1 MGGFQFNSAG
11 GVNSFDI
18 GITGLNA
25 ARIALQVTGHNI
37 ANVNTPGYSRQT
49 AIQQTMDPAITS
61 FGSLGRGTRII
72 GIDALRDRFLE
83 VQIAVESRELGR
95 LRTTDGVLGQIETI
109 FNPVGGVGMTDTV
122 NNLFGGFNDLAAN
135 PENIAQRTE
144 LLSFAQSLEKHSG
157 ETITRLSRMKDGI
170 NDQIRTTVEEI
181 NSVLEQIA
189 NLNTMITG
197 GEMTNRP
204 VEDYRDQRNLMLQQ
218 LNELIDVDSFENQN
232 GSLTIITGNG
242 VPLVIQE
249 QFAELSTRTNP
260 LDASRLEVYST
271 FNNSPTNIT
280 TQVSSGQLGAL
291 LQQRDQT
298 VNDLISEQRRFNAI
312 LADVVNIMHHMG
324 TDLNGNAGGDFFL
337 NPFKIQDSSAAAD
350 ILGVTLVGDNA
361 TFEVNYD
368 ISTASAASITAID
381 IDDAS
386 LLTKMDYQMT
396 FTSAG
401 GDYQVINTTTGEVA
415 ATGTLAALT
424 ATFDGL
430 DVTFDAL
437 PANGDTFELDFA
449 GRTGVTGDVYRI
461 EFTAGGNY
469 QVINA
474 SSGDTTPVATGV
486 LAGPGFIFYDGL
498 AVEFDAAPADGDFFT
513 VGYEGLKINPDLD
526 PEEIAASGA
535 PVGQVEPGNNVNAMR
550 LAELAEEALG
560 GLGNRSFASFQAN
573 QISNVGSLK
582 SEAAALLSTQETFVD
597 TLIVQRE
604 SISGVSLD
612 EEAAALVEYE
622 QAYQANAQYI
632 SRVDDLLTFLISV
645 LVG

>member
-11 GVNSFDI
+11 GVNPFDI

-368 ISTASAASITAID
+368 IFTASAASITAID

-474 SSGDTTPVATGV
+474 SSGDTTPVATGM

>member
-11 GVNSFDI
+11 GVNPFDI

-368 ISTASAASITAID
+368 IFTASAASITAID

-474 SSGDTTPVATGV
+474 SSGDTTPVATGM

-582 SEAAALLSTQETFVD
+582 SDSAALLSTQETFVD

>member
-612 EEAAALVEYE
+612 EEAVALVEYE

>member
-498 AVEFDAAPADGDFFT
+498 AVEFDAVPADGDFFT
-513 VGYEGLKINPDLD
+513 VGYEGLKVNPDLD

>member
-1 MGGFQFNSAG
+1 MGGFVFNSAG

-37 ANVNTPGYSRQT
+37 ANVNTPGYSRQR
-49 AIQQTMDPAITS
+49 AIQQTMQPAFTP
-61 FGSLGRGTRII
+61 FGALGRGTRIV

-83 VQIAVESRELGR
+83 VQLAVESRELGR
-95 LRTTDGVLGQIETI
+95 LRTTNGILGQIESI
-109 FNPVGGVGMTDTV
+109 YNPVGGVGLTDSV
-122 NNLFGGFNDLAAN
+122 NNFFGGFNDLAAN

-157 ETITRLSRMKDGI
+157 ETITRLARLKDNLNG
-170 NDQIRTTVEEI
+170 QISTTVEEI

-189 NLNTMITG
+189 NLNTMIAG

-204 VEDYRDQRNLMLQQ
+204 VEDYRDQRNLLLRQ
-218 LNELIDVDSFENQN
+218 LNELIDVDSFESEN
-232 GSLTIITGNG
+232 GGVTVITGNG

-249 QFAELSTRTNP
+249 QFAELGTRTNSR
-260 LDASRLEVYST
+260 DASRLDVYST

-280 TQVSSGQLGAL
+280 DMVSSGQLGAL
-291 LQQRDQT
+291 LRQRDQT
-298 VNDLISEQRRFNAI
+298 INDLISEQRRFNAI
-312 LADVVNIMHHMG
+312 LADVVNIMHHRG

-337 NPFKIQDSSAAAD
+337 DPFNIRDSSAAAD
-350 ILGVTLVGDNA
+350 ILGVSLVGNNA

-368 ISTASAASITAID
+368 VATFSAASVSAID

-386 LLTKMDYQMT
+386 LLTKMDYQLT
-396 FTSAG
+396 FTSAT

-415 ATGTLAALT
+415 ATGTLAGLT

-437 PANGDTFELDFA
+437 PANGDTFDLSFA
-449 GRTGVTGDVYRI
+449 GRTGLTGDVYRI

-469 QVINA
+469 QVLNTTT
-474 SSGDTTPVATGV
+474 GDSTPVTTGV
-486 LAGPGFIFYDGL
+486 LGGPGFIFFDGL
-498 AVEFDAAPADGDFFT
+498 AVEFDAVPADGDFFT
-513 VGYEGLKINPDLD
+513 VGYGGLKVNPDLD

-535 PVGQVEPGNNVNAMR
+535 PAGQVEPGNNVNAMR

-560 GLGNRSFASFQAN
+560 GLGNRNFASFQAN
-573 QISNVGSLK
+573 QISKVGSLK
-582 SEAAALLSTQETFVD
+582 SDAAAMLNSQEIFVD
-597 TLIVQRE
+597 TLIAQRE
-604 SISGVSLD
+604 SVSGVSLD

-622 QAYQANAQYI
+622 QAYQANAQYL
-632 SRVDDLLTFLISV
+632 SRINDLTSFLIRV
-645 LVG
+645 LVA

>member
-1 MGGFQFNSAG
+1 MGGFIFNSAG
-11 GVNSFDI
+11 GVNAFDI

-49 AIQQTMDPAITS
+49 AIQRTVDPAITP
-61 FGSLGRGTRII
+61 FGALGRGTRII
-72 GIDALRDRFLE
+72 GINALRDRFLE

-95 LRTTDGVLGQIETI
+95 LRTADGVLGQIETI
-109 FNPVGGVGMTDTV
+109 YNPIGGVGITDTV

-157 ETITRLSRMKDGI
+157 ETITRLSRLKDGI

-189 NLNTMITG
+189 NLNTMISG

-204 VEDYRDQRNLMLQQ
+204 VEDYRDQRNLMLRQ
-218 LNELIDVDSFENQN
+218 LNELIDVDSFENEN

-260 LDASRLEVYST
+260 LDASRLEVFST

-324 TDLNGNAGGDFFL
+324 TDLNGDAGGDFFL
-337 NPFKIQDSSAAAD
+337 NPFKIHDSSTAAD

-368 ISTASAASITAID
+368 ISTSSAASITAID

-415 ATGTLAALT
+415 VTGTLAALT

-437 PANGDTFELDFA
+437 PANGDTFDLDFA

-498 AVEFDAAPADGDFFT
+498 AVEFDAVPADGDFFT
-513 VGYEGLKINPDLD
+513 VGYEGLKVNPDLD

-560 GLGNRSFASFQAN
+560 GLGNRSFASYQAN

-582 SEAAALLSTQETFVD
+582 SDAAAMLSTQETFVD

-632 SRVDDLLTFLISV
+632 SRVDDLLTFLISA
-645 LVG
+645 LIG

>member
-474 SSGDTTPVATGV
+474 SSGDTTPVATGM